1 MRYRLGTPPD
11 VRLPRRDGL
20 PEKCEPVGR
29 PRHDWN
35 VQSALTRA
43 NMRPTHAMGLPS
55 QERPTMQKMMP
66 FAEHL
71 ITRTIR
77 QLSLS
82 IVDVPA
88 VRPYAKGLHNVALYN
103 GQ

>member
-1 MRYRLGTPPD
+1 
-11 VRLPRRDGL
+11 
-20 PEKCEPVGR
+20 
-29 PRHDWN
+29 
-35 VQSALTRA
+35 
-43 NMRPTHAMGLPS
+43 
-55 QERPTMQKMMP
+55 MQKMMP

-71 ITRTIR
+71 FTRTIR